1 MKTLKAVKNF
11 VQDLNNDLQGFGRAL
26 IVQNLQT
33 IEREINK
40 KDRLLE
46 MVIEDIEE
54 LDGEISITVINKIKK
69 NLADR

>member
-1 MKTLKAVKNF
+1 MKTLKEVKNF

>member
-54 LDGEISITVINKIKK
+54 LDGEISITLINKIKK